1 MKIKTSIERPVL
13 SIVISV
19 AIILV
24 GVIALFT
31 LPIEQFPSIAPPTV
45 EVTTSYPGANAE
57 TVQKSVIVPLEE
69 AINGVENM
77 TYINSTASNA
87 GDVYITIYFKQGTD
101 PDMAAVNVQNRVS
114 KAQGQLPAGYGLIGG
129 AGPSSGMII
138 AQLTDWSERTDEGKS
153 GIKAVL
159 ERINAIAAD
168 MPDVQ
173 IFAMAPPLIDGY
185 GVANGF
191 EIYLQDR
198 AGGSV
203 DELYNVGRKFIDELQ
218 KRPEIGSAYTTF
230 NVNFP
235 QFLVEVD
242 AAKCQR
248 AGTTADA
255 VLATLA
261 GYYSGQYVSNF
272 NRFNKLYRV
281 MIQSSPEY
289 RITPES
295 LDKIYTR
302 VGDGKMAPLSQFV
315 TLTKVYGPE
324 SLGRFNLYSAMGING
339 EAAQGYSSGDA
350 IKAIQEVAASSLP
363 RGYGFEFSGLSREES
378 KTTNNTAIIFIVC
391 TVFVYLILCGLYES
405 FFVPF
410 AVILS
415 VPFGLMGSFL
425 FAKLMGLENNIYLQ
439 TGLIMLI
446 GLLSKTAILLTEYA
460 ADRRRAGMT
469 LVQAALAAAKVRLRP
484 ILMTILAMIFGL
496 LPLMFASGAGANG
509 NSSLGSGVIGGM
521 IFGTLAI
528 LFFVPVF
535 FVLFQFIQEKV
546 RPVEFLPYPDWEI
559 RSEMESIDKRKKDK
573 K

>member
-1 MKIKTSIERPVL
+1 MKIKTFIERPVL

-31 LPIEQFPSIAPPTV
+31 LPIEQFPSIASPTV
-45 EVTTSYPGANAE
+45 EVTTSYPG
-57 TVQKSVIVPLEE
+57 
-69 AINGVENM
+69 
-77 TYINSTASNA
+77 
-87 GDVYITIYFKQGTD
+87 
-101 PDMAAVNVQNRVS
+101 
-114 KAQGQLPAGYGLIGG
+114 
-129 AGPSSGMII
+129 
-138 AQLTDWSERTDEGKS
+138 
-153 GIKAVL
+153 
-159 ERINAIAAD
+159 
-168 MPDVQ
+168 
-173 IFAMAPPLIDGY
+173 
-185 GVANGF
+185 
-191 EIYLQDR
+191 
-198 AGGSV
+198 GSV
-203 DELYNVGRKFIDELQ
+203 GELYNVGRKFIAELQ

-295 LDKIYTR
+295 LDKVYTR

-350 IKAIQEVAASSLP
+350 IKAIRETAASVLP

-378 KTTNNTAIIFIVC
+378 QTTNNTAIIFIVC

>member
-1 MKIKTSIERPVL
+1 MKIKTFIERPVL

-378 KTTNNTAIIFIVC
+378 QTTNNTAIIFIVC
-391 TVFVYLILCGLYES
+391 TVFVYLILYGLYES

-521 IFGTLAI
+521 IFGILAI

>member
-1 MKIKTSIERPVL
+1 MKIKTFIERPVL

-101 PDMAAVNVQNRVS
+101 PDMAAVNLQNRVS
-114 KAQGQLPAGYGLIGG
+114 KAQGQLTADVTRIGG

-315 TLTKVYGPE
+315 TLTKVYGAE

-363 RGYGFEFSGLSREES
+363 RGYGFEFSGLSPEES
-378 KTTNNTAIIFIVC
+378 QTTNNTAIIFIVC

>member
-1 MKIKTSIERPVL
+1 MKIKTFIERPVL

-45 EVTTSYPGANAE
+45 EVTTSYPG
-57 TVQKSVIVPLEE
+57 
-69 AINGVENM
+69 
-77 TYINSTASNA
+77 
-87 GDVYITIYFKQGTD
+87 
-101 PDMAAVNVQNRVS
+101 
-114 KAQGQLPAGYGLIGG
+114 
-129 AGPSSGMII
+129 
-138 AQLTDWSERTDEGKS
+138 
-153 GIKAVL
+153 
-159 ERINAIAAD
+159 
-168 MPDVQ
+168 
-173 IFAMAPPLIDGY
+173 
-185 GVANGF
+185 
-191 EIYLQDR
+191 
-198 AGGSV
+198 GSV
-203 DELYNVGRKFIDELQ
+203 DELYNVGRKFIAELQ

-350 IKAIQEVAASSLP
+350 IKAIRETAA
-363 RGYGFEFSGLSREES
+363 
-378 KTTNNTAIIFIVC
+378 
-391 TVFVYLILCGLYES
+391 
-405 FFVPF
+405 
-410 AVILS
+410 
-415 VPFGLMGSFL
+415 
-425 FAKLMGLENNIYLQ
+425 
-439 TGLIMLI
+439 
-446 GLLSKTAILLTEYA
+446 
-460 ADRRRAGMT
+460 
-469 LVQAALAAAKVRLRP
+469 
-484 ILMTILAMIFGL
+484 
-496 LPLMFASGAGANG
+496 
-509 NSSLGSGVIGGM
+509 
-521 IFGTLAI
+521 
-528 LFFVPVF
+528 
-535 FVLFQFIQEKV
+535 
-546 RPVEFLPYPDWEI
+546 
-559 RSEMESIDKRKKDK
+559 
-573 K
+573 

>member
-1 MKIKTSIERPVL
+1 MKIKTFIERPVL

-45 EVTTSYPGANAE
+45 EVTTSYPG
-57 TVQKSVIVPLEE
+57 
-69 AINGVENM
+69 
-77 TYINSTASNA
+77 
-87 GDVYITIYFKQGTD
+87 
-101 PDMAAVNVQNRVS
+101 
-114 KAQGQLPAGYGLIGG
+114 
-129 AGPSSGMII
+129 
-138 AQLTDWSERTDEGKS
+138 
-153 GIKAVL
+153 
-159 ERINAIAAD
+159 
-168 MPDVQ
+168 
-173 IFAMAPPLIDGY
+173 
-185 GVANGF
+185 
-191 EIYLQDR
+191 
-198 AGGSV
+198 GSV
-203 DELYNVGRKFIDELQ
+203 GELYNVGRKFIDELQ

-248 AGTTADA
+248 AGITADA

-350 IKAIQEVAASSLP
+350 IKAIRETAASVLP

-378 KTTNNTAIIFIVC
+378 QTTNNTAIIFIVC

-410 AVILS
+410 SVILS

-535 FVLFQFIQEKV
+535 FVLFQSIQEKV

>member
-1 MKIKTSIERPVL
+1 MKIKTFIERPVL

-114 KAQGQLPAGYGLIGG
+114 KAQGQLPADYGLIGG
-129 AGPSSGMII
+129 AGPSRGMII

-203 DELYNVGRKFIDELQ
+203 DELYNVGRKFIAELK

-378 KTTNNTAIIFIVC
+378 QTTNNTAIIFIVC

-415 VPFGLMGSFL
+415 VPFSLMGSFL

-559 RSEMESIDKRKKDK
+559 RSEMESIDKRKKDEK
-573 K
+573 

>member
-1 MKIKTSIERPVL
+1 MKIKTFIERPVL

-114 KAQGQLPAGYGLIGG
+114 KAQGQLPADYGLIGG
-129 AGPSSGMII
+129 AGPSRGMII

-203 DELYNVGRKFIDELQ
+203 DELYNVGRKFIAELQ

-255 VLATLA
+255 VLATMA

-378 KTTNNTAIIFIVC
+378 QTTNNTAIIFIVC

>member
-1 MKIKTSIERPVL
+1 MKIKTFIERPVL

-57 TVQKSVIVPLEE
+57 TVQKLVIVPLEE

-114 KAQGQLPAGYGLIGG
+114 KAQGQLPADVTRIGG

-378 KTTNNTAIIFIVC
+378 QTTNNTAIIFIVC

-439 TGLIMLI
+439 TGLIILI

>member
-1 MKIKTSIERPVL
+1 MKIKTFIERPVL

-114 KAQGQLPAGYGLIGG
+114 KAQGQLPADYGLIGG
-129 AGPSSGMII
+129 AGPSRGMII

-203 DELYNVGRKFIDELQ
+203 DELYNVGRKFIAELQ

-378 KTTNNTAIIFIVC
+378 QTTNNTAIIFIVC

>member
-1 MKIKTSIERPVL
+1 MKIKTFIERPVL
-13 SIVISV
+13 SIVILV

-114 KAQGQLPAGYGLIGG
+114 KAQGQLPADVTRIGG

-203 DELYNVGRKFIDELQ
+203 DELYNVGRKFIAELQ

-363 RGYGFEFSGLSREES
+363 RGYGFEFSGLSPEES
-378 KTTNNTAIIFIVC
+378 QTTNNTAIIFIVC

>member
-1 MKIKTSIERPVL
+1 MKIKTFIERPVL

-57 TVQKSVIVPLEE
+57 TVQKLVIVPLEE

-114 KAQGQLPAGYGLIGG
+114 KAQGQLPADYGLIGG
-129 AGPSSGMII
+129 AGPSRGMII

-203 DELYNVGRKFIDELQ
+203 DELYNVGRKFIAELQ

-289 RITPES
+289 RITPEL

-378 KTTNNTAIIFIVC
+378 QTTNNTAIIFIVC

-439 TGLIMLI
+439 TGLIILI

-521 IFGTLAI
+521 IFGILAI

>member
-1 MKIKTSIERPVL
+1 MKIKTFIERPVL
-13 SIVISV
+13 SIIISV

-378 KTTNNTAIIFIVC
+378 QTTNNTAIIFIVC
-391 TVFVYLILCGLYES
+391 TVFVYLILYGLYES

-521 IFGTLAI
+521 IFGILAI

>member
-1 MKIKTSIERPVL
+1 MKIKTFIERPVL

-378 KTTNNTAIIFIVC
+378 QTTNNTAIIFIVC

-439 TGLIMLI
+439 TGLIILI